1 MPDVL
6 FPGCLHYAWPG
17 FVFQADHRDPEHDWH
32 LNGNVHSLHMSFQ
45 GEGDVRWI
53 AGGKETR
60 YSARPGMFHYLPADG
75 RSHTVLASLPQGV
88 RAYTVFL
95 ASEQLSDLVT
105 TEHIDASLDLERCLR
120 YDDQVLSACMR
131 NLAET
136 AAPGDRNRAFCQDA
150 AARRLI
156 MRLLGVQG
164 VHADWQVDT
173 SGFDKVTFRFLIE
186 YLDEHLQQ
194 TPSLSELARLVG
206 LSPGHFAEKF
216 RRTSGISVLR
226 FLNRRRLQRAL
237 QVLQNPTLPL
247 NTVASD
253 LGFSSQSHF
262 TRLFSRLT
270 GMTPAKY
277 QKQFRRMVG

>member
-1 MPDVL
+1 MPEDLV
-6 FPGCLHYAWPG
+6 PCCPHTAWPG
-17 FVFQADHRDPEHDWH
+17 FVFQADHRNPEHDWH
-32 LNGNVHSLHMSFQ
+32 LNGNVHALHMSFQ

-75 RSHTVLASLPQGV
+75 RSNAILASLPHGV

-95 ASEQLSDLVT
+95 TSEQLSELVA
-105 TEHIDASLDLERCLR
+105 TEHVYVSLDLERCLR
-120 YDDQVLSACMR
+120 YDDPVLSACMR

-136 AAPGDRNRAFCQDA
+136 AAPGDRNRAVCQDA

-156 MRLLGVQG
+156 MRLLEVQG

-173 SGFDKVTFRFLIE
+173 SGFDNVTFRFLVE
-186 YLDEHLQQ
+186 YLDAHLQQ

-226 FLNRRRLQRAL
+226 FLNRRRLLRAL

-247 NTVASD
+247 DTVASD

-262 TRLFSRLT
+262 TRLFSSLT

-277 QKQFRRMVG
+277 QKQFRKVVG